1 MLYAVVGTGRP
12 PLLEDYRQHLLFMT
26 AKHDVSVLFVCLGN
40 ICRSP
45 LGEGVLAHRLEQE
58 GLSDRVRVDS
68 AGTGAWHQGE
78 PPDPRSTDVA
88 MRHGITLR
96 GRARLVRAE
105 DFQEFD
111 HIFAMDRANL
121 RDLGYLESEGDGDAT
136 LSLFR
141 TFDPDPD
148 EDLDVPDPY
157 YGGPD
162 GFDLMFEMVDRTC
175 AAFVEHL
182 VSELST

>member
-1 MLYAVVGTGRP
+1 
-12 PLLEDYRQHLLFMT
+12 MT
-26 AKHDVSVLFVCLGN
+26 SKHDVSVLFVCLGN

-45 LGEGVLAHRLEQE
+45 LGEGVLAHRLDQE

-68 AGTGAWHQGE
+68 AGTGAWHEGE
-78 PPDPRSTDVA
+78 PPDPRSVA
-88 MRHGITLR
+88 AAARHGIPLR
-96 GRARLVRAE
+96 GGRRLGRVGACRG
-105 DFQEFD
+105 
-111 HIFAMDRANL
+111 FACSLTVWEPNPGAWR
-121 RDLGYLESEGDGDAT
+121 YLESESDGGAA

-141 TFDPDPD
+141 AFDPHQDG
-148 EDLDVPDPY
+148 DLDVPDPY

-182 VSELST
+182 LSELST

>member
-1 MLYAVVGTGRP
+1 MSYAVVGTGRP
-12 PLLEDYRQHLLFMT
+12 PLLEDSRQHLLSMT

-45 LGEGVLAHRLEQE
+45 LGEGVLAHRLEQK

-111 HIFAMDRANL
+111 HIFAMDRTNL

-148 EDLDVPDPY
+148 GDLDVPDPY

>member
-1 MLYAVVGTGRP
+1 
-12 PLLEDYRQHLLFMT
+12 MT

-45 LGEGVLAHRLEQE
+45 LGEGVLAHRLEE
-58 GLSDRVRVDS
+58 EDLSDRVRVDS

-88 MRHGITLR
+88 LRHGITLG
-96 GRARLVRAE
+96 GRARRVSVE
-105 DFQEFD
+105 DFHEFD
-111 HIFAMDRANL
+111 YILAMDRSNL
-121 RDLGYLESEGDGDAT
+121 QDLRHLESQGEGGALLT
-136 LSLFR
+136 LFR
-141 TFDPDPD
+141 EFDPQQDG
-148 EDLDVPDPY
+148 DLDVPDPY

-162 GFDLMFEMVDRTC
+162 GFDLMFDMVDRTC

-182 VSELST
+182 LSELSS

>member
-1 MLYAVVGTGRP
+1 MSYAVVGTGRP
-12 PLLEDYRQHLLFMT
+12 PLLEDSRQHLLSMT

-45 LGEGVLAHRLEQE
+45 LGEGVLAHRLEQK

-105 DFQEFD
+105 DFQEF
-111 HIFAMDRANL
+111 
-121 RDLGYLESEGDGDAT
+121 EGDGDAT

-148 EDLDVPDPY
+148 GDLDVPDPY

>member
-1 MLYAVVGTGRP
+1 
-12 PLLEDYRQHLLFMT
+12 MT

-45 LGEGVLAHRLEQE
+45 LGEGVLTHRLERE
-58 GLSDRVRVDS
+58 GLADRVRVDS

-88 MRHGITLR
+88 GRHGISLG
-96 GRARLVRAE
+96 GRARRISPE
-105 DFQEFD
+105 DFRDFD
-111 HIFAMDRANL
+111 YIFAMDRSNL
-121 RDLGYLESEGDGDAT
+121 RDLRYLESESDGGAALALFREFDPQGDG
-136 LSLFR
+136 
-141 TFDPDPD
+141 
-148 EDLDVPDPY
+148 DLDVPDPY

-162 GFDLMFEMVDRTC
+162 GFDQMFEMVDRTC

-182 VSELST
+182 LSELST

>member
-1 MLYAVVGTGRP
+1 
-12 PLLEDYRQHLLFMT
+12 
-26 AKHDVSVLFVCLGN
+26 
-40 ICRSP
+40 
-45 LGEGVLAHRLEQE
+45 
-58 GLSDRVRVDS
+58 
-68 AGTGAWHQGE
+68 
-78 PPDPRSTDVA
+78 
-88 MRHGITLR
+88 
-96 GRARLVRAE
+96 VRAE

-148 EDLDVPDPY
+148 GDLDVPDPY